1 MTKLYDIVRKILEM
15 NPSTRDDDKTLV
27 WATWR
32 HLGHVSGGVME
43 YETFMSKKCPSPD
56 SITRAS
62 RKVREDHPELDATEN
77 VKRLRNKKEST
88 KGMFIYHEIVQY
100 RDENGVLRET
110 KIDRR

>member
-43 YETFMSKKCPSPD
+43 YETFMSKKCPSSD
-56 SITRAS
+56 SITRVS
-62 RKVREDHPELDATEN
+62 RQVRKDYPKLDATPG
-77 VKRLRNKKEST
+77 VKRLRNKKEAM
-88 KGMFIYHEIVQY
+88 KGMHVYHEKVFY